1 MRPHPAGRHDSPV
14 TMNDKREMLTDN
26 EGKPTKVL
34 TIHMLDNSSKSIV
47 VDEATETV
55 EVRAISG

>member
-1 MRPHPAGRHDSPV
+1 
-14 TMNDKREMLTDN
+14 MNDKREMLTDN

-55 EVRAISG
+55 EVREDTQTDRTTSMELPP